1 MDENFILTAI
11 QKMGH
16 HPVSVEFGRN
26 KYKRSELAGFC
37 IITFESGEK
46 CNAAG
51 VEMSDT
57 PIPGTNPAKKFSVD
71 LAVDNVCTLI
81 NPNGCM
87 GC

>member
-11 QKMGH
+11 RKMGH

-37 IITFESGEK
+37 IIAFESDKK

-51 VEMSDT
+51 MEISDK
-57 PIPGTNPAKKFSVD
+57 PIPGTNPPKKFNVA
-71 LAVDNVCTLI
+71 LAVDNVST
-81 NPNGCM
+81 
-87 GC
+87 